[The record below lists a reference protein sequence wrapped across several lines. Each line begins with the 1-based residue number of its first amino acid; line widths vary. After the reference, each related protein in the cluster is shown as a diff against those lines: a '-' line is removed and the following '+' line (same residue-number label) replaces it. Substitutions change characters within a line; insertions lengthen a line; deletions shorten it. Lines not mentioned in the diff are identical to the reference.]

1 MLEELQIMY
10 YLSNRR
16 IIIVIAAISVIALVI
31 GSSVYFYNKGLKE
44 KSIPIQPIRAVTPSN
59 IKAAQLN
66 AGTYK
71 SDKDVI
77 EVTKIIEKE
86 SKRPADVQ
94 FVTKTQQEADQTAE
108 KLAKKNKSDYVLKET
123 ESDSDIINNNFY
135 AIKQEK
141 PNRIGVGVAVINND
155 IYATAHYQ
163 RDRVRVDAY
172 KSITNHSSK
181 KLDGVGASY
190 DLIKF

>member
-1 MLEELQIMY
+1 MY
-10 YLSNRR
+10 PLLNKRL
-16 IIIVIAAISVIALVI
+16 ILIVMVIVAIVCMVAGLC
-31 GSSVYFYNKGLKE
+31 YHFYNKGLEE
-44 KSIPIQPIRAVTPSN
+44 KVIPIQPIQSVTPSN
-59 IKAAQLN
+59 VKAAQIN
-66 AGTYK
+66 AGKYK
-71 SDKDVI
+71 SDADVR
-77 EVTKIIEKE
+77 EVTHIIEKE
-86 SKRPADVQ
+86 SNRAPDVQ
-94 FVTKTQQEADQTAE
+94 YVTLTQKEADNQAQQ
-108 KLAKKNKSDYVLKET
+108 LAKKNKSDYVLKET
-123 ESDSDIINNNFY
+123 KSDANMINNNFY

-141 PNRIGVGVAVINND
+141 PNRIGVGVAVIHDD

>member
-1 MLEELQIMY
+1 M
-10 YLSNRR
+10 
-16 IIIVIAAISVIALVI
+16 VIAAISVIALVI

-44 KSIPIQPIRAVTPSN
+44 KSIPIQPIQAVTPSN

-77 EVTKIIEKE
+77 EVTRIIEKE
-86 SKRPADVQ
+86 SKRAPDVQ
-94 FVTKTQQEADQTAE
+94 YVTKTQQEADQTAE

-123 ESDSDIINNNFY
+123 KSDSDIINNNFY

-141 PNRIGVGVAVINND
+141 PNRIGIGVAVIHDD

>member
-1 MLEELQIMY
+1 MY
-10 YLSNRR
+10 PLLNKRL
-16 IIIVIAAISVIALVI
+16 ILIVMVIVAIVCMVAGLC
-31 GSSVYFYNKGLKE
+31 YHFYNKGLEE
-44 KSIPIQPIRAVTPSN
+44 KVIPIQPIQSVTPSN
-59 IKAAQLN
+59 IKAAQIN
-66 AGTYK
+66 AGKYK
-71 SDKDVI
+71 SDADVR
-77 EVTKIIEKE
+77 EVTHIIEKE
-86 SKRPADVQ
+86 SNRAPDVQ
-94 FVTKTQQEADQTAE
+94 YVTYTQKEADNQAQQ
-108 KLAKKNKSDYVLKET
+108 LAKKNKSDYVLKET
-123 ESDSDIINNNFY
+123 KSDNNMINNNFY

-141 PNRIGVGVAVINND
+141 PNRIGVGVAVIHDD

>member
-1 MLEELQIMY
+1 MV
-10 YLSNRR
+10 
-16 IIIVIAAISVIALVI
+16 IVAIVCMVAGLC
-31 GSSVYFYNKGLKE
+31 YHFYNKGLEE
-44 KSIPIQPIRAVTPSN
+44 KVIPIQPIQSVTPSN
-59 IKAAQLN
+59 VKAAQIN
-66 AGTYK
+66 AGKYK
-71 SDKDVI
+71 SDADVR
-77 EVTKIIEKE
+77 EVTHIIEKE
-86 SKRPADVQ
+86 SNRAPDVQ
-94 FVTKTQQEADQTAE
+94 YVTLTQKEADNQAQQ
-108 KLAKKNKSDYVLKET
+108 LAKKNKSDYVLKET
-123 ESDSDIINNNFY
+123 KSDANMINNNFY

-141 PNRIGVGVAVINND
+141 PNRIGVGVAVIHDD

>member
-1 MLEELQIMY
+1 MY

>member
-1 MLEELQIMY
+1 M
-10 YLSNRR
+10 
-16 IIIVIAAISVIALVI
+16 VIAAIISVIAIVI
-31 GSSVYFYNKGLKE
+31 GSSFYFYNKGLKE
-44 KSIPIQPIRAVTPSN
+44 KSVPIQPIRAVTPSN
-59 IKAAQLN
+59 IKSAQLN

-86 SKRPADVQ
+86 SKRPADAQ
-94 FVTKTQQEADQTAE
+94 FVTKTQQEADKTAE
-108 KLAKKNKSDYVLKET
+108 KLAKKNKSDYILKET
-123 ESDSDIINNNFY
+123 KSDSDIINNNFY

-141 PNRIGVGVAVINND
+141 PNRIGIGVAVIHDD

>member
-1 MLEELQIMY
+1 MV
-10 YLSNRR
+10 
-16 IIIVIAAISVIALVI
+16 IVAIVCMVAGLC
-31 GSSVYFYNKGLKE
+31 YHFYNKGLEE
-44 KSIPIQPIRAVTPSN
+44 KIIPIQPIQSVTPSN
-59 IKAAQLN
+59 IKAAQIN

-86 SKRPADVQ
+86 SNRAPDVQ
-94 FVTKTQQEADQTAE
+94 YVTYTQKEADNQAQQ
-108 KLAKKNKSDYVLKET
+108 LAKKNKSDYILKET
-123 ESDSDIINNNFY
+123 KSDANMINNNFY

-141 PNRIGVGVAVINND
+141 PNRIGVGVAVIHDD

>member
-1 MLEELQIMY
+1 M
-10 YLSNRR
+10 
-16 IIIVIAAISVIALVI
+16 VIAAISVIALVI

-66 AGTYK
+66 ADIYK

-94 FVTKTQQEADQTAE
+94 FETKTQQEADQTAE

-123 ESDSDIINNNFY
+123 KSDSDIINNNFY
-135 AIKQEK
+135 AINQEK
-141 PNRIGVGVAVINND
+141 PNRIGIGVAVIHDD

>member
-1 MLEELQIMY
+1 M
-10 YLSNRR
+10 
-16 IIIVIAAISVIALVI
+16 VIAAISVIALVI

-44 KSIPIQPIRAVTPSN
+44 KSVPIQPILAVTPSN

-86 SKRPADVQ
+86 SKRAPDVQ
-94 FVTKTQQEADQTAE
+94 YVTKTQQEADQKAE

-123 ESDSDIINNNFY
+123 KSDSDIINNNFY

-141 PNRIGVGVAVINND
+141 PNRIGIGVAVIHDD

-163 RDRVRVDAY
+163 RNRVRVDAY

>member
-1 MLEELQIMY
+1 M
-10 YLSNRR
+10 
-16 IIIVIAAISVIALVI
+16 VIAAISVIALII
-31 GSSVYFYNKGLKE
+31 GSSFYFYNKGLKE
-44 KSIPIQPIRAVTPSN
+44 KSIPIQPIQAVTPSN

-123 ESDSDIINNNFY
+123 KSDSDIINNNFY

-141 PNRIGVGVAVINND
+141 PNRIGIGVAVIHDD

-163 RDRVRVDAY
+163 RDRIRVDAY